1 MRLLWKSQLAN
12 ADEGGEGVVCCVD
25 PIVDMNQA
33 GVNQMWRACG
43 RIDCKADWC
52 CHKRMIMAIGAGYKK
67 KHLMVRD
74 ELAMKDGEEYERMTG
89 GLADWKAQINTAT
102 WLTLKCI
109 GELPLWKNMREWQ
122 GDGEALIGFEHWMN
136 TKRWRAGYRT
146 NRLCPRLLNHSP
158 VFVITIKLSVSSPCT
173 PQYLQIS
180 NQMFFWV

>member
-12 ADEGGEGVVCCVD
+12 ADQGGE
-25 PIVDMNQA
+25 

-52 CHKRMIMAIGAGYKK
+52 CHKRMIMAIGAGAGYKK
-67 KHLMVRD
+67 NIWWSEMNWQ
-74 ELAMKDGEEYERMTG
+74 
-89 GLADWKAQINTAT
+89 WKTV
-102 WLTLKCI
+102 
-109 GELPLWKNMREWQ
+109 KNMREWQ

-158 VFVITIKLSVSSPCT
+158 VFVITIKSSVSSPCT

-180 NQMFFWV
+180 NQMFFEFKKNPFFSSRHTARRNKQVPILQIQHKSRICTDNAAT